1 MASASSAEKDA
12 GSIFTQNEKILPA
25 SFLLLLS
32 AFSLLGY
39 VLRMN
44 ISVAAPYMM
53 ADLHLDKIQM
63 GQVFSAFM
71 LGYALFQVPWGVFGD
86 RLGAGRMLTA
96 AALVWAATTLLTGLL
111 PGLIVPAGIAAL
123 ATLMVVRFLLGVG
136 EAAAYPVASRAIAGW
151 LPPSQRGLSFSMLIV
166 GMAVGSAFTPP
177 LVAWVMATAGWRVAF
192 YLSAGLALLLAWWW
206 QQAAGSKLDRTMLAG
221 ESAGAKRGSWL
232 AVLGDRNVAVMSAS
246 YFLDSYVLFMF
257 VFWLYLYLV
266 EQRGFTMMQSGI
278 YTSLPFIVAMVFAP
292 IAGYVCDLL
301 AARLGPSWGRRAV
314 GMSGL
319 TLSAVFLVIGVDAG
333 SPVQALIGLSLAV
346 GFLLCTEPAYWS
358 ASMDIGGEYAGTAGG
373 VLNMAGNLGGVV
385 STALVPVLVKYFGWP
400 FAFGSAAALAIGGAL
415 LWLAVRIDQPAR
427 V

>member
-1 MASASSAEKDA
+1 M
-12 GSIFTQNEKILPA
+12 
-25 SFLLLLS
+25 
-32 AFSLLGY
+32 
-39 VLRMN
+39 LRMN

-86 RLGAGRMLTA
+86 RLGPGRTLTA

-111 PGLIVPAGIAAL
+111 PGVVVPAGIAAL
-123 ATLMVVRFLLGVG
+123 VTLMVVRFLLGVG

-151 LPPSQRGLSFSMLIV
+151 LPPSQRGFSFSMLIV

-177 LVAWVMATAGWRVAF
+177 LVAWVMATAGWRVSF
-192 YLSAGLALLLAWWW
+192 YLSAAIALLLAWAWRE
-206 QQAAGSKLDRTMLAG
+206 AAGSSLDRMMLAG
-221 ESAGAKRGSWL
+221 ERAVRGSWL
-232 AVLGDRNVAVMSAS
+232 AVLGDRNVALMSAS

-257 VFWLYLYLV
+257 VFWLYLYFV

-278 YTSLPFIVAMVFAP
+278 YTSLPFIVAMVLAP
-292 IAGYVCDLL
+292 IAGRLCDRL
-301 AARLGPSWGRRAV
+301 AASLGPSWGRRAI
-314 GMSGL
+314 GIGGL

-333 SPVQALIGLSLAV
+333 SPGEALIGLSLAV

-358 ASMDIGGEYAGTAGG
+358 ASMDIGGAYAGTAGG

-400 FAFGSAAALAIGGAL
+400 FAFESAAALAVGGAL
-415 LWLAVRIDQPAR
+415 LWLLVRVDQPAR